1 MFWPYLSYSLCLLSL
16 LGSCST
22 VFSQSDSTQKMN
34 TSLGVELSGGA
45 GIGGQTP
52 FWMRANQYGI
62 IPSKLPFGLLK
73 VEGKV
78 ILGKTLR
85 KPQWE
90 FEGEVVS
97 QIGPNPKVL
106 LSVGA
111 VVFKYRGLEIYTGRR
126 KEVIGLGDTLMSSGF
141 YGWSGNALPLPKVHI
156 GTAGFLP
163 LGFTKKFVAVQAT
176 FAHGWF
182 GKAQFAQD
190 YFLHQKTLY
199 LRLGKPQ
206 AKTHFYIGG
215 SHFAQW
221 GGKTTVNIGTIS
233 GINGQLPSSF
243 YDYLL
248 VLTAKKKPNSS
259 NLTWFDIE
267 NRVGNH
273 IGSFD
278 IMLTLSRAKSY
289 FKVYMQHAI
298 ENAPNVWS
306 NFPDGLYGIGWHN
319 LNSNS
324 KNNLKIEKMN
334 LEFIYTLNQGI
345 FYDNQWG
352 YLYNDYF
359 NNSQYMDGWAYRRFI
374 IGNPFITL
382 RDDTQSKWFD
392 SRAKYS
398 EGGYYQVNGNSLWSI
413 NLGLV
418 AIWKKRTEISYK
430 FSTTKYYN
438 YIGGTDK
445 FSEAIPQ
452 VSATIQLLQ
461 RLSYL
466 NGAYVG
472 FNISHDSGEWLPN
485 STGVKIFLK
494 KFIYNS
500 KIKISKT

>member
-22 VFSQSDSTQKMN
+22 LFSQSDSTQKMN

-97 QIGPNPKVL
+97 QIGPKPKVL

-111 VVFKYRGLEIYTGRR
+111 AVFKNRGLEIYIGRR

-163 LGFTKKFVAVQAT
+163 LGFTKKFVSVQAT

-190 YFLHQKTLY
+190 FFLHQKTLY

-259 NLTWFDIE
+259 TLTWFDIE

-289 FKVYMQHAI
+289 FKLYMQHAI

-306 NFPDGLYGIGWHN
+306 NFPDGLYGVSWQN
-319 LNSNS
+319 LGESSNDE
-324 KNNLKIEKMN
+324 KKLKIQRLTFET
-334 LEFIYTLNQGI
+334 LYTLNQGI
-345 FYDNQWG
+345 FFDSKWG

-359 NNSQYMDGWAYRRFI
+359 NNSQYTDGWAYRNHI
-374 IGNPFITL
+374 IGTPLITL
-382 RDDTQSKWFD
+382 RTETQSEWFD

-398 EGGYYQVNGNSLWSI
+398 DGGYYQINGNSLRSAYI
-413 NLGLV
+413 GLQ
-418 AIWKKRTEISYK
+418 AGWGDCTQLKMRLNASEYFI
-430 FSTTKYYN
+430 
-438 YIGGTDK
+438 YIGGTNKYGQSVSQLSGLIEVKQKMSFWSNMFLK
-445 FSEAIPQ
+445 FEFAFDHGKWLTNTSGI
-452 VSATIQLLQ
+452 
-461 RLSYL
+461 RLSL
-466 NGAYVG
+466 RKVFA
-472 FNISHDSGEWLPN
+472 S
-485 STGVKIFLK
+485 
-494 KFIYNS
+494 
-500 KIKISKT
+500 